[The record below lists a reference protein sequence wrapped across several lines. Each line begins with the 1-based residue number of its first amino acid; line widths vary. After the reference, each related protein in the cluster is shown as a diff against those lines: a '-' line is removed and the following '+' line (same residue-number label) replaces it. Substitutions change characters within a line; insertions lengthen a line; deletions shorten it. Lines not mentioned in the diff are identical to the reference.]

1 MHNMHN
7 EIYWMHACIVFG
19 IGLII
24 GYLYGQVRVYRS
36 EERQLIKLFTRYLQ
50 RHIKGV

>member
-1 MHNMHN
+1 MHN

-36 EERQLIKLFTRYLQ
+36 EERQLNKLFTRYLQ